1 MNDDPNGPQNSQPPE
16 RSVKRSRRSHGE
28 ANADTAGYGSS
39 QAYDAPS
46 DTKRVTRSS
55 ARLRSS

>member
-1 MNDDPNGPQNSQPPE
+1 MNDPSGPPNSQPVE

-28 ANADTAGYGSS
+28 ANPDTAGYGSS
-39 QAYDAPS
+39 QAHDAPS